1 MDDTLYLERDFAL
14 SGYNYLDKYIHD
26 KYQKAGFSSIA
37 RSIFESGDRSQ
48 IFNLA
53 LEKLEISYNEELI
66 KELVREYRKHMP
78 QIELLND
85 AKEVLNDIKGQFGL
99 GLITDG
105 FEESQKNKI
114 KSLDLESFLDHVI
127 VTDEFGRDCW
137 KPSEFAFLKMMEL
150 FGGHPEEF
158 VYIGDNES
166 KDFIAPNKLGWK
178 TVRVK
183 RPLGVHLEKKAS
195 SKEDQAHFC
204 INDLGHLI
212 DVLS

>member
-1 MDDTLYLERDFAL
+1 MDDTLYLERDFAY
-14 SGYNYLDKYIHD
+14 SGFDYLDKYIQE
-26 KYQKAGFSSIA
+26 KFQKEGFGDIA
-37 RSIFESGDRSQ
+37 RYTFDHGDRSQ
-48 IFNLA
+48 VFNASL
-53 LEKLEISYNEELI
+53 KKIGIVDSKELI
-66 KELVREYRKHMP
+66 SELVKEYREHVPK
-78 QIELLND
+78 IELTAD
-85 AKEVLNDIKGQFGL
+85 AKEVLSDIKGQFGL

-127 VTDEFGRDCW
+127 VTDEFGRDYW
-137 KPSEFAFLKMMEL
+137 KPSEFAFLKMMNL
-150 FGGHPEEF
+150 FGGQPEEF

-204 INDLGHLI
+204 INDLGQLI